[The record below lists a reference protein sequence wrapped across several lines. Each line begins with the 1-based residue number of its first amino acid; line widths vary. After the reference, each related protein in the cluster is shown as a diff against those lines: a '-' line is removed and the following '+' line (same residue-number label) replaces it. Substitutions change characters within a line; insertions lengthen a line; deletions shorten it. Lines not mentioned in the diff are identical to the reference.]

1 MWTYWFM
8 FAFIVIVLGGGSNN
22 VAVIYVEELS
32 ACFLQ
37 EFYSIW
43 PYIYYSIW
51 SLIYFEFLFVYGVR
65 EWSNFI
71 LLHVAIY

>member
-1 MWTYWFM
+1 M

-51 SLIYFEFLFVYGVR
+51 SLILGFSLCMVLENGLISFFYM
-65 EWSNFI
+65 
-71 LLHVAIY
+71 